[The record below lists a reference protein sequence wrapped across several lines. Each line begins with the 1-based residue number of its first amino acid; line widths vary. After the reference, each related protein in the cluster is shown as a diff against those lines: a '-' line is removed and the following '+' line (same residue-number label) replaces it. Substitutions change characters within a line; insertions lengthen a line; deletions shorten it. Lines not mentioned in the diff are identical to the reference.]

1 MESERAHQPSPHGES
16 LRRALANPL
25 VWWLGLS
32 YFLLIVPLYGFAL
45 WLPQLLKARG
55 HFSNFEVGVIT
66 AIPYAVAAV
75 GMVLVGRRSDRTG
88 ERHLYLALPAVA
100 GALGF
105 LAIPRAGSTGL
116 LVAALSLTAFG
127 VIGWLGPFWALP
139 TGFLREQAA
148 AGGIALINSM
158 GAFGGFVG
166 PYLIGRV
173 KVRTGEF
180 TPGLLLLAGFLV
192 TAVVVVVGVRAM
204 AGPRS
209 GGSIAPS

>member
-1 MESERAHQPSPHGES
+1 M
-16 LRRALANPL
+16 
-25 VWWLGLS
+25 
-32 YFLLIVPLYGFAL
+32 IVPLYGFAL
-45 WLPQLLKARG
+45 WLPQLVKASG
-55 HFSNFEVGVIT
+55 HFSNFEVGVMT

-88 ERHLYLALPAVA
+88 ERHLHLALPALA

-105 LAIPRAGSTGL
+105 LAITRTGNTGL

-127 VIGWLGPFWALP
+127 VLGWLGPFWALP
-139 TGFLREQAA
+139 TAFLREQAA

-173 KVRTGEF
+173 KERTGEF

-192 TAVVVVVGVRAM
+192 AAVVIVVGLRRVK
-204 AGPRS
+204 S
-209 GGSIAPS
+209 EE